1 MEGKYN
7 TRSPAVK
14 RLMREAKELSEAT
27 SDYYAQPLSDN
38 LFEWHFTVRGPVD
51 TEFDGGVYHGR
62 IILPA
67 EYPMKPPNIIILTPN
82 GRFETGKKIC
92 LSISGY
98 HPETWQPSW
107 SIRTALLAIIG
118 FMPTPGQ
125 GTIGSLDYPPE
136 ERKKL
141 AKKSTN
147 FFCEDCCPEG
157 STIIALLKSRDEE
170 RDNVAEK
177 LARAEEAK
185 QLAKQVS
192 FKSEGE
198 KKDQRTL
205 AAMEEPVLEETK
217 EERSKRVRK
226 EASKRMQQKFK
237 ERLYARTSGIIEQI
251 NSKPDKS
258 SKEKSSSTH
267 DIAPQPR
274 QTTTI
279 TDRSSASLARGSQD
293 QNVHNQRQIIN
304 QPHQGAERINERG
317 YVDWLIAVIVMAI
330 LAILYRRAAAYM
342 KFLPGSVPSND
353 GNNEEQSDIGLLH
366 NVDDI

>member
-1 MEGKYN
+1 
-7 TRSPAVK
+7 
-14 RLMREAKELSEAT
+14 
-27 SDYYAQPLSDN
+27 
-38 LFEWHFTVRGPVD
+38 
-51 TEFDGGVYHGR
+51 
-62 IILPA
+62 
-67 EYPMKPPNIIILTPN
+67 
-82 GRFETGKKIC
+82 
-92 LSISGY
+92 
-98 HPETWQPSW
+98 
-107 SIRTALLAIIG
+107 
-118 FMPTPGQ
+118 
-125 GTIGSLDYPPE
+125 
-136 ERKKL
+136 
-141 AKKSTN
+141 
-147 FFCEDCCPEG
+147 
-157 STIIALLKSRDEE
+157 
-170 RDNVAEK
+170 
-177 LARAEEAK
+177 
-185 QLAKQVS
+185 
-192 FKSEGE
+192 
-198 KKDQRTL
+198 
-205 AAMEEPVLEETK
+205 MEEPVLEETK

-267 DIAPQPR
+267 GIAPQPR

-293 QNVHNQRQIIN
+293 QNVHNQRQIN

-353 GNNEEQSDIGLLH
+353 GNNEEQSDIGLLN

>member
-1 MEGKYN
+1 MA
-7 TRSPAVK
+7 P
-14 RLMREAKELSEAT
+14 
-27 SDYYAQPLSDN
+27 
-38 LFEWHFTVRGPVD
+38 
-51 TEFDGGVYHGR
+51 
-62 IILPA
+62 I
-67 EYPMKPPNIIILTPN
+67 
-82 GRFETGKKIC
+82 
-92 LSISGY
+92 
-98 HPETWQPSW
+98 
-107 SIRTALLAIIG
+107 
-118 FMPTPGQ
+118 
-125 GTIGSLDYPPE
+125 
-136 ERKKL
+136 
-141 AKKSTN
+141 
-147 FFCEDCCPEG
+147 
-157 STIIALLKSRDEE
+157 
-170 RDNVAEK
+170 
-177 LARAEEAK
+177 
-185 QLAKQVS
+185 
-192 FKSEGE
+192 
-198 KKDQRTL
+198 
-205 AAMEEPVLEETK
+205 EEPVLEETK

-293 QNVHNQRQIIN
+293 RNVHNQRQMIN
-304 QPHQGAERINERG
+304 QPHEEAERINERG

-342 KFLPGSVPSND
+342 QFLPGSVPSND

>member
-1 MEGKYN
+1 MEGQYN

-38 LFEWHFTVRGPVD
+38 LFEWHFTVRGPSD

-62 IILPA
+62 IILPP

-141 AKKSTN
+141 AKKSIN
-147 FFCEDCCPEG
+147 FSCEECCSCGAP
-157 STIIALLKSRDEE
+157 ILNLLKSREEEQDEE
-170 RDNVAEK
+170 SNQKK

-185 QLAKQVS
+185 KLAMQVS
-192 FKSEGE
+192 FKAEGE
-198 KKDQRTL
+198 NKDT
-205 AAMEEPVLEETK
+205 EVPNVSNSETTTPDPVFQETK
-217 EERSKRVRK
+217 EEKEKRIRK
-226 EASKRMQQKFK
+226 EASKRMQQKFR
-237 ERLYARTSGIIEQI
+237 ERLHARTSGMIEQI
-251 NSKPDKS
+251 NAKPVKS
-258 SKEKSSSTH
+258 LQENTNSTPLSQ
-267 DIAPQPR
+267 IPQAT
-274 QTTTI
+274 QATTVNNRTA
-279 TDRSSASLARGSQD
+279 TLEARA
-293 QNVHNQRQIIN
+293 NN
-304 QPHQGAERINERG
+304 QPSNTKLPIE
-317 YVDWLIAVIVMAI
+317 I
-330 LAILYRRAAAYM
+330 LAETRKLSTKI
-342 KFLPGSVPSND
+342 N
-353 GNNEEQSDIGLLH
+353 
-366 NVDDI
+366 